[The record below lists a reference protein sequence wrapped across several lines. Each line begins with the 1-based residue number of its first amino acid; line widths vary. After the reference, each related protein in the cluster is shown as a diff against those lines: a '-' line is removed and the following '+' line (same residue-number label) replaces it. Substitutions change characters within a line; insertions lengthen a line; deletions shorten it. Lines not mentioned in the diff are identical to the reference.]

1 MCCLLVEFLVFT
13 WRHQNSKIKTGRPT
27 EILPSFKERLPKK
40 YIPAQFLSSISCI
53 LLKNR
58 RVSISEFSSCV
69 TSEDGC
75 GRAVSHLQN
84 DSYGDFQ
91 HSKQCKY
98 KEKYLSKFSNVH
110 KRKQTSLLAKVN
122 DRCFS
127 NFRPPCWCP
136 CTWAPTWRP
145 ILISINLCETLCQ
158 ITRVWNTAQTW
169 DLDRVLIYIS
179 SIACKF
185 LDFIHWM
192 VFDFY
197 FDGVTVKTGNKRVQS
212 FRNRALLDTNSG

>member
-1 MCCLLVEFLVFT
+1 M
-13 WRHQNSKIKTGRPT
+13 H
-27 EILPSFKERLPKK
+27 SFE
-40 YIPAQFLSSISCI
+40 
-53 LLKNR
+53 NR

-69 TSEDGC
+69 TSVDGC
-75 GRAVSHLQN
+75 GRAVLHLQN

-91 HSKQCKY
+91 RSKQCKICLNFRMFTREN
-98 KEKYLSKFSNVH
+98 KPLFWQKWTTDVFSY
-110 KRKQTSLLAKVN
+110 
-122 DRCFS
+122 
-127 NFRPPCWCP
+127 FRPPCWCP

-169 DLDRVLIYIS
+169 GLDRVLIYIF

-197 FDGVTVKTGNKRVQS
+197 FDGVTVKTGNS
-212 FRNRALLDTNSG
+212 

>member
-1 MCCLLVEFLVFT
+1 M
-13 WRHQNSKIKTGRPT
+13 H
-27 EILPSFKERLPKK
+27 SFE
-40 YIPAQFLSSISCI
+40 
-53 LLKNR
+53 NR
-58 RVSISEFSSCV
+58 RVSISVFSSCV

-75 GRAVSHLQN
+75 GRAVPHLQN
-84 DSYGDFQ
+84 DSFQ

-122 DRCFS
+122 SRCFFPIS
-127 NFRPPCWCP
+127 GR
-136 CTWAPTWRP
+136 RVHGHQHGVS
-145 ILISINLCETLCQ
+145 ILIYKFVWNIMSNNS
-158 ITRVWNTAQTW
+158 RVWNTAQTW
-169 DLDRVLIYIS
+169 GLDRVLIYLS

-197 FDGVTVKTGNKRVQS
+197 FDGVTVKTGYSRGLVGIKVYQ
-212 FRNRALLDTNSG
+212 